1 MMSALIQ
8 CTFDGRAFV
17 PSTPFMHRRARDAF
31 GEGEVVVLAAE
42 NERSM
47 RSHRHFFS
55 ALHDLWLN
63 LPERHAGAPWAQS
76 SEHLRK
82 YALIRTGYADSQ
94 SFPCSTAA
102 EAQRWASRL
111 RPLDEFSVI
120 VVEGSTVVRFTA
132 KSQSV
137 KAMGSKV
144 FNASK
149 QAVLQFIEALLLG
162 EAAWT

>member
-1 MMSALIQ
+1 MSALVQ
-8 CTFDGRAFV
+8 CAFDGNAFV
-17 PSTPFMHRRARDAF
+17 PTNGFHLRRAREAF
-31 GEGEVVVLAAE
+31 GEGEIVALSVE

-47 RSHRHFFS
+47 RSHRHYF
-55 ALHDLWLN
+55 AQLHDLWLN
-63 LPERHAGAPWAQS
+63 LPERHATAPWAQS

-120 VVEGSTVVRFTA
+120 VVEGPTVVRFSA

-137 KAMGSKV
+137 KAMGNKV
-144 FNASK
+144 FQESK
-149 QAVLQFIEALLLG
+149 TKVLEFVEAMLAE
-162 EAAWT
+162 EAA